1 MTSTPHTRKKVD
13 LNPEAED
20 GVTTKEMSQAHKLRT
35 RRTLNTDAIRKS
47 ILYELMN
54 NGYVEQE
61 DSLID
66 KRRKLYRPLIEP
78 ELEPEKI
85 KKLRESSH
93 SHNLLQPSVIIL
105 PRYCNSVKENWL
117 VLEVLGF
124 LKYGIGPEDTQTISL
139 QDMAFYNSNGMKQT
153 ITQFVS
159 EYVYTYSLVLY
170 FRKAKNRSFY
180 TKLYEM
186 SRCSEELEEGLCK

>member
-13 LNPEAED
+13 SDPEAED

-35 RRTLNTDAIRKS
+35 RRTLNSDAIRKS

-85 KKLRESSH
+85 KKLR
-93 SHNLLQPSVIIL
+93 
-105 PRYCNSVKENWL
+105 
-117 VLEVLGF
+117 
-124 LKYGIGPEDTQTISL
+124 
-139 QDMAFYNSNGMKQT
+139 
-153 ITQFVS
+153 
-159 EYVYTYSLVLY
+159 
-170 FRKAKNRSFY
+170 
-180 TKLYEM
+180 
-186 SRCSEELEEGLCK
+186 